1 MRSGSNRTALSLI
14 RIRASGS
21 RRSARAPIGRPSA
34 RSARPSRRRN
44 STRRS
49 PPFGRRRSRRRS
61 KLSPLLVRAVRPHA
75 LAHERAGASF
85 RKMRSRDVD
94 QGLCESRSGDRQGRA
109 VAAPDRNCASS
120 GFPRRSLCPPTT
132 RAKSSARFATGSAR
146 FSPKSSSSGSPGRRS
161 RRNRGRGDGSAGPS
175 LSWLCAA
182 IGSVTTLLLSA
193 SHTAPQYAV
202 GSMAPPPSGQAA
214 PSIEAPSPG
223 SQSTGAPATSS
234 AAPAAPP
241 TGPATFGLHEQ

>member
-1 MRSGSNRTALSLI
+1 MY
-14 RIRASGS
+14 RIE
-21 RRSARAPIGRPSA
+21 IHQL
-34 RSARPSRRRN
+34 
-44 STRRS
+44 
-49 PPFGRRRSRRRS
+49 PFGSFSFAPHADSSSDERRRSE
-61 KLSPLLVRAVRPHA
+61 LP
-75 LAHERAGASF
+75 
-85 RKMRSRDVD
+85 MRSSDVG
-94 QGLCESRSGDRQGRA
+94 QGCDSKRDRQGRP

-120 GFPRRSLCPPTT
+120 GFLAGPAPTT

-146 FSPKSSSSGSPGRRS
+146 FWRKSSSSGSPGRRS